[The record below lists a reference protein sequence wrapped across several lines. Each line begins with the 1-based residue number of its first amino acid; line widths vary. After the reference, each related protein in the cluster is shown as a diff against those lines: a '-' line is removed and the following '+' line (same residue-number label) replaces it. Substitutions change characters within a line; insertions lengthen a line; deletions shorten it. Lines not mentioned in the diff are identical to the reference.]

1 MNPGAGRSPEVR
13 FRSPMRFVGI
23 FAIAGLLAGCASGTR
38 LTTVPDLG
46 GRCDV
51 PQHYAI
57 DFDRWDETAQQI
69 AHATGCFI
77 VMNPQRIGSVKPNPV
92 EGVLTPR
99 EAVAVAI
106 KGTGLR
112 ITQQKPDSITVK

>member
-1 MNPGAGRSPEVR
+1 MKLKLP
-13 FRSPMRFVGI
+13 GI
-23 FAIAGLLAGCASGTR
+23 FVITALLAGCASGTR
-38 LTTVPDLG
+38 LVSVPDLG

-57 DFDRWDETAQQI
+57 DFGRWDETAQQI

-77 VMNPQRIGSVKPNPV
+77 VMKPERIGSVRPNPV
-92 EGVLTPR
+92 EGVFTPR
-99 EAVAVAI
+99 EAVALAI